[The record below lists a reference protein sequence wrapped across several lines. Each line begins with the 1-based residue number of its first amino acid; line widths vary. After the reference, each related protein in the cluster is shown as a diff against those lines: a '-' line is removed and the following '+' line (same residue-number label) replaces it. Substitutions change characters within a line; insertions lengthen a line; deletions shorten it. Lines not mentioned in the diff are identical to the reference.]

1 MYELNKMIEIM
12 KAIKNLVMLST
23 FAGAMCFS
31 SCSNDEDVN
40 EVNNGEVRF
49 TAGIGHQAVATPA
62 ASRAADTAWD
72 AGDKIGIFMV
82 KHGETTIAESAS
94 NKKFTTATGDGNFTP
109 VTGYEIYYPMDASP
123 VDFIAYYPHA
133 NAVTLDADIPV
144 EIATTQTTA
153 SQATCDLLWARAN
166 GTSGNG
172 YNKESTSAVALT
184 FGHCLTKI
192 TMNCKLDA
200 SVGVSNLDAA
210 TVTIKGMN
218 ARNTFDLKTGTLG
231 TPAKPT
237 AITPRK
243 LAAPV
248 ATYAATYDAIILPAT
263 YAADVV
269 SVDFGIG
276 NETFTWDAKATTFKP
291 GTEYIYEVTIRRTG
305 VTAEGTI
312 TPWEPI
318 NKGGVIAE

>member
-1 MYELNKMIEIM
+1 MIEIM

-269 SVDFGIG
+269 DRKSV
-276 NETFTWDAKATTFKP
+276 
-291 GTEYIYEVTIRRTG
+291 V
-305 VTAEGTI
+305 
-312 TPWEPI
+312 
-318 NKGGVIAE
+318 

>member
-1 MYELNKMIEIM
+1 MYELNKMIEMM

-109 VTGYEIYYPMDASP
+109 VIGYEIYYPMDASP

-276 NETFTWDAKATTFKP
+276 NETFTWDVKATTFKP

>member
-1 MYELNKMIEIM
+1 M
-12 KAIKNLVMLST
+12 KAIQKVMMLS
-23 FAGAMCFS
+23 ALVSAMCFS
-31 SCSNDEDVN
+31 SCSSDEEMNV
-40 EVNNGEVRF
+40 VSNGEVRF
-49 TAGIGHQAVATPA
+49 AAGIGQQAVATQ
-62 ASRAADTAWD
+62 SVTRAAGTTWE

-82 KHGETTIAESAS
+82 RHGETTIAESAS

-109 VTGYEIYYPMDASP
+109 VIGQEIYYPMDVSP

-133 NAVTLDADIPV
+133 DNATLDTDLPV
-144 EIATTQTTA
+144 TIATAQTTA
-153 SQATCDLLWARAN
+153 SQATCDLLWACAN

-263 YAADVV
+263 YTADVV

-276 NETFTWDAKATTFKP
+276 NETFTWDVKATTFKP

-312 TPWEPI
+312 TPWSPVT
-318 NKGGVIAE
+318 KDPVTAE

>member
-1 MYELNKMIEIM
+1 M

-210 TVTIKGMN
+210 PVTIKGMN

-231 TPAKPT
+231 TRAKPT

-276 NETFTWDAKATTFKP
+276 NETFTWDVKATTFKP

>member
-1 MYELNKMIEIM
+1 
-12 KAIKNLVMLST
+12 
-23 FAGAMCFS
+23 
-31 SCSNDEDVN
+31 
-40 EVNNGEVRF
+40 
-49 TAGIGHQAVATPA
+49 
-62 ASRAADTAWD
+62 
-72 AGDKIGIFMV
+72 
-82 KHGETTIAESAS
+82 
-94 NKKFTTATGDGNFTP
+94 
-109 VTGYEIYYPMDASP
+109 MDASP

-276 NETFTWDAKATTFKP
+276 NETFTWDVKATTFKP

>member
-1 MYELNKMIEIM
+1 MLFGKKLFKTLLIFITVLICSFTVSPLSANADTESLYLGGFPAGFTLSTTTVEVVGICDVITSEGLRSPAKECGMRTGDIIDKINGVEVNSTGDINKILCEQYKRFIISVIRNGENLEFEINPVSDRSSGSKKLGILVKDSINGIGTVTYIDGKNKKFASLGHPVSNAVNKMIEIM

-123 VDFIAYYPHA
+123 VDFISGPKPISAPRIFSKE
-133 NAVTLDADIPV
+133 NTGIFT
-144 EIATTQTTA
+144 AT
-153 SQATCDLLWARAN
+153 
-166 GTSGNG
+166 
-172 YNKESTSAVALT
+172 
-184 FGHCLTKI
+184 
-192 TMNCKLDA
+192 
-200 SVGVSNLDAA
+200 
-210 TVTIKGMN
+210 
-218 ARNTFDLKTGTLG
+218 
-231 TPAKPT
+231 
-237 AITPRK
+237 
-243 LAAPV
+243 
-248 ATYAATYDAIILPAT
+248 
-263 YAADVV
+263 
-269 SVDFGIG
+269 
-276 NETFTWDAKATTFKP
+276 
-291 GTEYIYEVTIRRTG
+291 
-305 VTAEGTI
+305 
-312 TPWEPI
+312 
-318 NKGGVIAE
+318 

>member
-1 MYELNKMIEIM
+1 
-12 KAIKNLVMLST
+12 
-23 FAGAMCFS
+23 
-31 SCSNDEDVN
+31 
-40 EVNNGEVRF
+40 
-49 TAGIGHQAVATPA
+49 
-62 ASRAADTAWD
+62 
-72 AGDKIGIFMV
+72 MV

-276 NETFTWDAKATTFKP
+276 NETFTWDVKATTFKP